1 MKARATAILSATVA
15 VVLASNA
22 FAATPPADP
31 VDDVDQLR
39 AQELS
44 GWDGRMDRVTTRGG
58 SVEFIWNDDLLGI
71 LGLQRAGDPA
81 QRSVTVP
88 LGAASRF
95 DVDARRESVR
105 GIAGGEVGLA
115 GDIVFSTG
123 RGRIVVEAPRL
134 VVRPGDALRID
145 VMGKDGQVLL
155 YVDRVMYELLD
166 DGQRFYIRSA
176 DLRVAPA
183 LAARIGRPE
192 SVDLAIAELKVMTAV
207 AARAGG
213 SEPYAC
219 GDPNWPGESVPG
231 GGGARYQA
239 DVFMQAFSGQLSR
252 CRATPAGGACDGPG
266 GATDGDVVYTPSST
280 LINNIANGSIVATI
294 PGDPLGTST
303 TAHTA
308 DVEWDQKFTNS
319 ASGPYAS
326 PDQHPYLIWN
336 LYRLDTDGSIT
347 QVGRSGVK
355 HAFLTTNVGS
365 GCESCNGNHVLG
377 RQCGDTYGTGNND
390 SNSDLGPRRELLPAA
405 GLWGRCGSIYDTNCD
420 GVSNPSGNTS
430 YDQRLIVKESALDA
444 AANPGATYQFESWY
458 IVRDDINIYNTM
470 ASRPFTPSWNG
481 ASWTAANGSPFRL
494 GPALDRWIDA
504 GVAAGD
510 LTRNVEL
517 VAPEGRAKVA
527 VRVDDLGNGSWRY
540 HYALMNFDFARGVT
554 QGSEPNLRVVRNDG
568 FNRFAVRVG
577 ASATIS
583 QIAYADGDPARADW
597 IATQTAS
604 GIEWAAPDAA
614 ASQNWG
620 VMARFSF
627 VANQAPVDGATATLG
642 VTEAGTPASY
652 DVATVKAGGAATP
665 SAPDL
670 VNDSGRSSIDNIT
683 NAADPIFTGTCQ
695 SGDSIQLR
703 NGASDVGAPVACT
716 SGNYLIT
723 IAGLAE
729 GSYNLAAR
737 GSLGADLSAPS
748 AAVAVVVDRTAPA
761 APAITGPAA
770 IPSIAVTVTGT
781 GGEASAEL
789 RLFDGAVQACSTI
802 LAGAGNWSCNAT
814 LAGPGLRTVVA
825 RQTDAAGNVG
835 ADSAG
840 FDIDVSGFIF
850 ANGFETPV
858 LQ

>member
-1 MKARATAILSATVA
+1 MRVRVVSILSATVA
-15 VVLASNA
+15 VVLASTA

-31 VDDVDQLR
+31 VDAVDQLR

-44 GWDGRMDRVTTRGG
+44 GWDGRLDRVITRGG
-58 SVEFIWNDDLLGI
+58 SVQFIWNDDLLGLI
-71 LGLQRAGDPA
+71 GLQRAGDPA
-81 QRSVTVP
+81 QRSVTMP
-88 LGAASRF
+88 LGEASRF
-95 DVDARRESVR
+95 DVDARRDSVR

-115 GDIVFSTG
+115 GSIAFSTA
-123 RGRIVVEAPRL
+123 RERIVVEAPRL

-145 VMGKDGQVLL
+145 VMGRDGQVLL
-155 YVDRVMYELLD
+155 YVDRVMYEFLD
-166 DGQRFYIRSA
+166 GGQRFHIRSA

-183 LAARIGRPE
+183 LAARIGHPE
-192 SVDLAIAELKVMTAV
+192 AADLAIAELKVMADV
-207 AARAGG
+207 VERAGG
-213 SEPYAC
+213 TEPYAC
-219 GDPNWPGESVPG
+219 GDPNWPGEPVPG
-231 GGGARYQA
+231 SGGARYQA
-239 DVFMQAFSGQLSR
+239 DVFMQSFSGQLSR
-252 CRATPAGGACDGPG
+252 CRASVGGGACDGPG

-280 LINNIANGSIVATI
+280 LINNIANGTLVATI

-303 TAHTA
+303 SAYTA
-308 DVEWDQKFTNS
+308 DVEWDQKFTN
-319 ASGPYAS
+319 AVNGPYAS

-336 LYRLDTDGSIT
+336 LYRIDPDGSLT

-390 SNSDLGPRRELLPAA
+390 SNSDLGPRRELLPAS
-405 GLWGRCGSIYDTNCD
+405 GQWGRCGSIYDVNCD
-420 GVSNPSGNTS
+420 GVSNASGNTS

-444 AANPGATYQFESWY
+444 TLNPGATFLFESWY
-458 IVRDDINIYNTM
+458 IVREDINIYNTM
-470 ASRPFTPSWNG
+470 ASRPFTPTWNG
-481 ASWTAANGSPFRL
+481 SSWTAGNGSPFRL

-504 GVAAGD
+504 GNTAGD

-540 HYALMNFDFARGVT
+540 HYALMNFDFARAVT

-568 FNRFAVRVG
+568 FNRFSVRVG
-577 ASATIS
+577 DGVAIS

-597 IATQTAS
+597 TATQTATA
-604 GIEWAAPDAA
+604 IEWAAPDAA

-627 VANQAPVDGATATLG
+627 VADRAPVNAAATLG
-642 VTEAGTPASY
+642 VTEPGTPASY
-652 DVATVKAGGAATP
+652 DVASVKAGGAAVP

-670 VNDSGRSSIDNIT
+670 ITDSGRSSSDNVT
-683 NAADPIFTGTCQ
+683 NVADPVFTGTCQ
-695 SGDSIQLR
+695 NGDSIQLR
-703 NGASDVGAPVACT
+703 NGATDVGAPVVCN
-716 SGNYLIT
+716 SGTYLIT
-723 IAGLAE
+723 VAGLAE
-729 GSYNLAAR
+729 GSYSLAAR
-737 GSLGADLSAPS
+737 GSLGNDLSAPS
-748 AAVAVVVDRTAPA
+748 ATVAVVVDRTAPA
-761 APAITGPAA
+761 APAISGPATN
-770 IPSIAVTVTGT
+770 PSIAVTVTGT
-781 GGEASAEL
+781 GGEANAEL

-814 LAGPGLRTVVA
+814 LAGPGLRTLVA

-858 LQ
+858 AP